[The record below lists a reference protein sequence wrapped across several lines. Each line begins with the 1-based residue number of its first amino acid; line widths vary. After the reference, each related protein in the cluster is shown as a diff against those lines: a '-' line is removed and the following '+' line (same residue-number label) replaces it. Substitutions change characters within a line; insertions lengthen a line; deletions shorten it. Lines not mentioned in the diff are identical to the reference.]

1 MKGNVRDKDRL
12 LDIIEQCDFA
22 REITKIEKSEFLK
35 DKILQFAVLKSL
47 EIIGEA
53 SKQIS
58 IETREKYNQLEWDE
72 MISARNFYVHEY
84 FEIDLDWIWVSV
96 KENIDFEKIK
106 NYCSHIIEQI
116 KTENIKCRH

>member
-12 LDIIEQCDFA
+12 SDIIEQCDFV
-22 REITKIEKSEFLK
+22 REITNIEKLEFLK
-35 DKILQFAVLKSL
+35 NKVLQFAVLKSL

-58 IETREKYNQLEWDE
+58 SETKEEYNKLEWRE
-72 MISARNFYVHEY
+72 MISARNFYIHEY
-84 FEIDLDWIWVSV
+84 FEIDLKWVWVSV

-106 NYCSHIIEQI
+106 NYCSYIIEQI
-116 KTENIKCRH
+116 KTEL